1 VSASAPFD
9 ADQPTSEV
17 SFDSFELHRQVRQ
30 SLSVA
35 KNIVI
40 KVGSRTLT
48 NLPDLP
54 VRLAEQ
60 FRGLKDAGRR
70 VVLVSS
76 GAVALGVKRLGL
88 DARPSELALLQAAAA
103 AGQADL
109 VRRYDEAF
117 SPYGL
122 VPAQVLLTHG
132 DLSNRKRLNNARAAL
147 GALIDCG
154 AIPIINENDT
164 VSIEELR
171 FSDNDQLSALVTPLV
186 DADALI
192 LLTDVDGVLDE
203 QGARI
208 SFMQRPEDFVDQG
221 AKDNVG
227 RGGMAGKL
235 NAATQA
241 RRAGATVVIASASTP
256 RVIERVLSGEDLGTC
271 FPRLLSVLRAKH
283 HWIAYTLRPRGTVV
297 VDEGAERA
305 LRHKKTSLLPV
316 GVLGVRGEFRR
327 ADAVIVVNIQ
337 GQEIGRG
344 LSRLSSV
351 EVTRSAGKKGAEL
364 AALLGG
370 PSDDEVIHRDDLVI
384 WE

>member
-1 VSASAPFD
+1 MSAP
-9 ADQPTSEV
+9 APA
-17 SFDSFELHRQVRQ
+17 ELHQDPIELHHQVRR
-30 SLSVA
+30 SLLAA
-35 KNIVI
+35 KNIVV

-48 NLPDLP
+48 QMPDLP
-54 VRLAEQ
+54 LRLAEQ
-60 FRGLKDAGRR
+60 FKALRDAGRR

-88 DARPSELALLQAAAA
+88 DSRPTELNLLQASAA

-117 SPYGL
+117 APFGL
-122 VPAQVLLTHG
+122 VPAQVLLTHS

-147 GALIDCG
+147 GALLDCG

-171 FSDNDQLSALVTPLV
+171 FSDNDQLSALVAPLV

-203 QGARI
+203 HGERI
-208 SFMQRPEDFVDQG
+208 PFMQRPEDFFDRG

-241 RRAGATVVIASASTP
+241 RRAGASVVIASAHTP
-256 RVIERVLSGEDLGTC
+256 RVIERALGGEDLGTC
-271 FPRLLSVLRAKH
+271 FPRIGAVLRAKH
-283 HWIAYTLRPRGTVV
+283 HWIAYTLRPRGTVL
-297 VDEGAERA
+297 VDQGAARA
-305 LRHKKTSLLPV
+305 LRQNKTSLLPV
-316 GVLGVRGEFRR
+316 GVVGVRGEFRR
-327 ADAVIVVNIQ
+327 ADAVSVVDLE
-337 GQEIGRG
+337 GHEIGRG
-344 LSRLSSV
+344 LSRLSSL
-351 EVTRSAGKKGAEL
+351 EVGRCAGKKGAEL
-364 AALLGG
+364 GTLLG
-370 PSDDEVIHRDDLVI
+370 SSAEDVVIHRDELVI
-384 WE
+384 WD